1 MKERPILFNTAMVQA
16 ILACRKTQ
24 SRRALKYQPQ
34 RSDFLPNLCF
44 PKNAAQAKAL
54 YPAGWI
60 YPNALDE
67 ILTMCPF
74 GEVGDRLWVRET
86 WSVVSHSFSD
96 DGQLIDWDPDRPAIK
111 VHEMPFGNGYYSGH
125 AIYAADGYFQW
136 GDEDGDETDRSHW
149 KPSIHMPRAACRII
163 LEITSVRVE
172 RLQEISEADACA
184 EGCDNSKSDA
194 AIAAGWYE
202 KPIAAF
208 RRVWGQTGGQWN
220 ANPWVWVI
228 EFKVLTTNGVVPEVG
243 ENG

>member
-16 ILACRKTQ
+16 ILAGRKTQ

-67 ILTMCPF
+67 ILAMCPF
-74 GEVGDRLWVRET
+74 GKVGEQLWVRET
-86 WSVVSHSFSD
+86 FQ
-96 DGQLIDWDPDRPAIK
+96 GPLIDQGGDYPD
-111 VHEMPFGNGYYSGH
+111 GYEKPEFCV
-125 AIYAADGYFQW
+125 YAADGTAKPVFTNS
-136 GDEDGDETDRSHW
+136 DEEEVCRW
-149 KPSIHMPRAACRII
+149 RPSIHMPRWACRII
-163 LEITSVRVE
+163 LEVTGLRVE
-172 RLQEISEADACA
+172 RLQDISEADACA
-184 EGCDNSKSDA
+184 EGCDNSKSKA
-194 AIAAGWYE
+194 ALAVGWYE

-208 RRVWGQTGGQWN
+208 RRVWEQTGGDWN

-228 EFKVLTTNGVVPEVG
+228 EFKVLTTNGLVPEVAA
-243 ENG
+243 